1 MEVTNMADDNT
12 VRDDL
17 VSAAAQASEIFG
29 DDALE
34 EYARQQAAE
43 AAEEEPEPEPERDEA
58 YERAAARDRADGF
71 AKTGGKDWT

>member
-1 MEVTNMADDNT
+1 MTDEKDETA
-12 VRDDL
+12 RDTYAVARDAL
-17 VSAAAQASEIFG
+17 VSAAAEASETFG

-34 EYARQQAAE
+34 EYAQQQRAADVD
-43 AAEEEPEPEPERDEA
+43 EPERDEV